1 MIPFISRL
9 SLSSLRPFLPYAAAG
24 LLVAAGLG
32 YVWSLQSQNQ
42 ALQSQLGR
50 KTQEV
55 AALEESLR
63 VVNEYEAASGAMRS
77 LWASANEPSTDTL
90 TAPDSA
96 QGDVSRRVEAVVETR
111 EDTLFGRSKAPR
123 ENGRYVHDIGGNRH
137 EGRIW
142 VRPPG
147 DRLRYRI
154 RLLPRRERVS
164 LVQTVDQSGVGRTYV
179 DLPARLSLESASAQ
193 TARRERPSLR
203 PAPKSRWTSGWSVG
217 AGTIARPSGL
227 YGEAR
232 AALSGG
238 IRLGGGLRLSA
249 EVAAGA
255 ESRIGGGP
263 VRPISE
269 VSLFLRW

>member
-9 SLSSLRPFLPYAAAG
+9 PVSSLRPLLPYAAAG

-32 YVWSLQSQNQ
+32 YVWSLRSQNQ

-63 VVNEYEAASGAMRS
+63 VVNEYEAASGSMRS
-77 LWASANEPSTDTL
+77 LWASANEPSTDAL
-90 TAPDSA
+90 SAPNSA

-111 EDTLFGRSKAPR
+111 EDTVSGRSEAAK
-123 ENGRYVHDIGGNRH
+123 ENGRYAHEIGGAGY

-147 DRLRYRI
+147 DQLRYRI

-164 LVQTVDQSGVGRTYV
+164 LVQTVDESGVGRTYV
-179 DLPARLSLESASAQ
+179 DLPARLSLESVSARSAQ
-193 TARRERPSLR
+193 RARRSPG
-203 PAPKSRWTSGWSVG
+203 PKSRWTSGWSVG
-217 AGTIARPSGL
+217 AGAIARPSGL

-269 VSLFLRW
+269 LSLFVRW

>member
-9 SLSSLRPFLPYAAAG
+9 SLSSIRPLLPYAAAG

-77 LWASANEPSTDTL
+77 LWASANEPSADTL

-111 EDTLFGRSKAPR
+111 EDTVSGRSKAPR

-179 DLPARLSLESASAQ
+179 DLPARLSLESVSAQ
-193 TARRERPSLR
+193 SGR
-203 PAPKSRWTSGWSVG
+203 PARPLPASKSRWTSGWSVG